1 VTSGWVF
8 LVTFASIMAGVGLGM
23 TLRAR
28 HPEGYLN
35 AEIKEVVQLGVGLLA
50 TLAAVVISLM
60 IASVASSYETQDAH
74 SRKLASHTV
83 LVDQLLAHYGSE
95 AAEVRKLMRQAVP
108 RRDKVRGPLQ
118 DIAFSTSS
126 VADELYKAIETLT
139 PANDEQRALKLLIAQ
154 AGTDIANARQL
165 VLSEVD
171 TPIMTPLLPILM
183 FWLTVIFTSFSLFVQ
198 PGPVI
203 IAALLV
209 LALSISSALFMVA
222 DADLGQPFAGLM
234 QISSQPLRHAG
245 LIGDDGRWIYP

>member
-8 LVTFASIMAGVGLGM
+8 LVTFESIMGGVGLGM
-23 TLRAR
+23 VLRAR

-35 AEIKEVVQLGVGLLA
+35 GEIKEVAQLGVGLLA
-50 TLAAVVISLM
+50 TLAAVVSSLM
-60 IASVASSYETQDAH
+60 IASAASSYDTQDAH
-74 SRKLASHTV
+74 SRQLASHTV
-83 LVDQLLAHYGSE
+83 LVDQLLAHYGPE
-95 AAEVRKLMRQAVP
+95 AAEVRKLMQQAVP
-108 RRDKVRGPLQ
+108 RRDKVRGPWQ
-118 DIAFSTSS
+118 DIVFSTSS

-139 PANDEQRALKLLIAQ
+139 PANDEQRALKLRIAQ

-171 TPIMTPLLPILM
+171 TPIMTPLLLTLM
-183 FWLTVIFTSFSLFVQ
+183 FWLTVIFASFSLFVQ

-234 QISSQPLRHAG
+234 QVLSQPLRHALG
-245 LIGDDGRWIYP
+245 SWD